1 MKRNYLAEYVRDG
14 FEYGYNVY
22 TPPGATFDPF
32 APDLG
37 GSVIWPKTA
46 EEYFPSVAALKN
58 EAYRKPAD
66 QYEALH
72 RAGVYESLYKGSYY
86 GPLQPSS
93 IPLYR
98 GNYDDGGWLMPGLTL
113 ARNDTGVPERVVPP
127 GGDTIRLDIHTD
139 GPLTDSQVARLADAV
154 KESLARDRRHAVF
167 MTS

>member
-1 MKRNYLAEYVRDG
+1 MRPAPRGGLRVSTRAATTVRC
-14 FEYGYNVY
+14 
-22 TPPGATFDPF
+22 
-32 APDLG
+32 
-37 GSVIWPKTA
+37 I
-46 EEYFPSVAALKN
+46 
-58 EAYRKPAD
+58 
-66 QYEALH
+66 QY
-72 RAGVYESLYKGSYY
+72 S
-86 GPLQPSS
+86 P
-93 IPLYR
+93 YR